1 MKRRKAW
8 ISWSTGKDSAW
19 ALEVARR
26 RGECEIVALL
36 TTVNDKFGRVA
47 MHGVREELLDAQAES
62 LGLPLIK
69 VPLPWP
75 CPNEAYEAAM
85 AEAVRRARE
94 EGIECMVFGDLFLED
109 IRKYREEKLAA
120 TGIEP
125 LFPIWA
131 LDTAKLA
138 REMVDAGL
146 RARLTCVD
154 PGKLGREFAGRV
166 FDSQLLKELPPAVDP
181 CGENGEFHTFAF
193 AGPMFGKTVL
203 VAVGEVVERDG
214 FIYADV
220 LAAGAALRSRRT
232 RRR

>member
-26 RGECEIVALL
+26 QGDCEIVALL
-36 TTVNDKFGRVA
+36 TTVNEKFGRVA

-75 CPNEAYEAAM
+75 CPNQAYEEAMAAAM
-85 AEAVRRARE
+85 RRARE
-94 EGIECMVFGDLFLED
+94 EGIERMVFGDLFLED
-109 IRKYREEKLAA
+109 IRKYRVEKLAA

-125 LFPIWA
+125 LFPIWG

-138 REMVDAGL
+138 REMVAGGL
-146 RARLTCVD
+146 RAHLTCVD
-154 PGKLGREFAGRV
+154 PGKLPREFAGRV
-166 FDSQLLKELPPAVDP
+166 FDSQLLNELPPAVDP

-193 AGPMFGKTVL
+193 AGPMFRKTIS
-203 VAVGEVVERDG
+203 VAAGEVVERDG

-220 LAAGAALRSRRT
+220 LAAGTAMRPR
-232 RRR
+232 

>member
-1 MKRRKAW
+1 MTRRKAW

-193 AGPMFGKTVL
+193 AGPMFGKTVP

>member
-193 AGPMFGKTVL
+193 AGPMFGKTVP